1 MKLSIITITYKDLD
15 GLKKTWESLRN
26 QTWKNWE
33 WIVIDGGSG
42 ELVEN
47 FLKEHDQN
55 IAFWCSEPDEGIYNA
70 MNKGIAQAKGER
82 VLFMN
87 SADILVADD
96 ILERVYQTSMEADIV
111 YGDTIYDRVNKQT
124 YEAYPDEV
132 TLDHFMIHSL
142 CHQSSFIRRTLLVEK
157 GYDESLRIVSDWKR
171 FLELFLDGCS
181 FCHMPFA
188 VSVYDTKGISTNSVE
203 LCMEERNKVLH
214 DIFPER
220 VLVSLWNSVNIP
232 SGMKKYIE
240 LMNKRWVYKRVIRS
254 SCHLLRWIDAHFPMK
269 DQ

>member
-87 SADILVADD
+87 SADILASDD
-96 ILERVYQTSMEADIV
+96 ILEKVYSNPMTADIV
-111 YGDTIYDRVNKQT
+111 YGDTIYDRISKQT
-124 YEAYPDEV
+124 YEAYPDTP

-142 CHQSSFIRRTLLVEK
+142 CHQSSFIRRELFAEK
-157 GYDESLRIVSDWKR
+157 GYDESLKIVSDWKR
-171 FLELFLDGCS
+171 FLEFFLEGRS
-181 FCHMPFA
+181 FQHIPIA
-188 VSVYDTKGISTNSVE
+188 VSIYDTKGISTNNIKM
-203 LCMEERNKVLH
+203 CDEEREKVLH
-214 DIFPER
+214 ELFPER
-220 VLVSLWNSVNIP
+220 ILESLKNSASIP
-232 SGMKKYIE
+232 PKMRKYIHQINE
-240 LMNKRWVYKRVIRS
+240 RWIYKRVLRS
-254 SCHLLRWIDAHFPMK
+254 SAHLLQWIDALFLK
-269 DQ
+269 N